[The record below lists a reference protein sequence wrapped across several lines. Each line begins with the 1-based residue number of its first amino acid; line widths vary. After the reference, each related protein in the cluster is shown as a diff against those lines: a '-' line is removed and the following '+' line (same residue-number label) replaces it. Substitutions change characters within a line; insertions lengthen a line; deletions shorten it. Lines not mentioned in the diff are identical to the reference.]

1 MTHNFN
7 IFVIL
12 SVLTTFFTISVLV
25 YGIFSYSQRKYSL
38 QFIIFSLFAFI
49 TSAGSFATL
58 AIVEYAVALKWSY
71 ILLVGTVFSPIAL
84 LILVIDFLG
93 ISLSKIKLQYKYL
106 LYLLPTGI
114 FILFLSRGFDIIDT
128 GFGYLFNMQAGK
140 NLIIPLYLTA
150 INLLVIA
157 VLGSEIHIRKKIG
170 KPIGSVRLL
179 LIGMVL
185 YVLGQS
191 IYQALRMAG
200 LAIRAPSTAITLMV
214 LFIFIFISLIRI
226 EISLHQLSLSKIVDN
241 IRDCIIITDSNGNI
255 LRINDCLK
263 KRLFGKEYRKTHEKI
278 NEDEIKNKILEIIID
293 KNKALEL
300 FDFLKNDS
308 DDSFNKDIKT
318 KIAGKI
324 STFNISVSTIYDKK
338 NNSLG
343 KLSIFRDITYR
354 TRLEKRLNK
363 SEKALLIKNNIS
375 NVFLTVP
382 SEKMYEKVLEII
394 LKVTESK
401 YGLFGYI
408 DQKNIL
414 VCPSLTKDMWDV
426 CQVENKRI
434 EFPHKI
440 WSRIWGNALIEKK
453 SFYSSKLTRLPE
465 GHVKLKNA
473 VATPIV
479 FKAKSIGLLM
489 IGEKAS
495 NYTKK
500 DISILE
506 DIASFIAPVLESR
519 LQNEFAEAKRKKYEE
534 EVEYL
539 SFHDSLTGL
548 YNRRYFEEE
557 LKRLDTERQL
567 PISIIMADI
576 DGLKE
581 VNDKYGHNVGDKLL
595 LAITKVLKKA
605 SRKEDIIARWG
616 GDEFIMILPAS
627 SEKITGKIIERIK
640 NLFDHNKLNGK
651 IVISASLGSATK
663 ENMNQIIYDIVEEAD
678 KNMYE
683 NKAVKVVPSRKP

>member
-534 EVEYL
+534 EAEYL

>member
-1 MTHNFN
+1 M
-7 IFVIL
+7 
-12 SVLTTFFTISVLV
+12 
-25 YGIFSYSQRKYSL
+25 
-38 QFIIFSLFAFI
+38 
-49 TSAGSFATL
+49 